1 MTIFSNDAI
10 LPPLLTR
17 GVEMG
22 RLTTH
27 VLDTALGKPAAGVE
41 VVLYRVN
48 PELQELARE
57 QTNHDGRLNQPIL
70 EGDALVSGVYQLVF
84 QAGDYFR
91 KQSLD
96 LAEPLFVDEVV
107 LRFGINQPDQHYHV
121 PLLVSPFAYST
132 YRGS

>member
-1 MTIFSNDAI
+1 
-10 LPPLLTR
+10 
-17 GVEMG
+17 MG

-27 VLDTALGKPAAGVE
+27 VLDIARGQPAAGIE
-41 VVLYRVN
+41 IVLYRVDA
-48 PELQELARE
+48 ELHELGRAR
-57 QTNHDGRLNQPIL
+57 TNRDGRLDAPIL
-70 EGDALVSGVYQLVF
+70 EGGDFTAATYQLVF

-91 KQSLD
+91 ARAPD

-107 LRFGINQPDQHYHV
+107 LRFGISHPDEHYHV

>member
-1 MTIFSNDAI
+1 
-10 LPPLLTR
+10 
-17 GVEMG
+17 MG

-27 VLDTALGKPAAGVE
+27 VLDTALGQPASGVE
-41 VVLYRVN
+41 VVLYRLT
-48 PELQELARE
+48 PGLQELARA
-57 QTNHDGRLNQPIL
+57 QTNSDGRLNQPIL
-70 EGDALVSGVYQLVF
+70 EGDDFVAGVYQLVF
-84 QAGDYFR
+84 QAGNYFR
-91 KQSLD
+91 ALPVD

>member
-1 MTIFSNDAI
+1 
-10 LPPLLTR
+10 
-17 GVEMG
+17 MG

-70 EGDALVSGVYQLVF
+70 EGDELVAGVYELVF

-91 KQSLD
+91 SQSLD

-107 LRFGINQPDQHYHV
+107 LRFGISRPDQHYHV

>member
-1 MTIFSNDAI
+1 
-10 LPPLLTR
+10 
-17 GVEMG
+17 MG

-27 VLDTALGKPAAGVE
+27 VLDTARGVPAAGVE

-48 PELQELARE
+48 PELQQLARTC
-57 QTNHDGRLNQPIL
+57 TNADGRLEQPIL
-70 EGDALVSGVYQLVF
+70 QGADFVVGVYELVF

-91 KQSLD
+91 AQTPD
-96 LAEPLFVDEVV
+96 LVEPPFVDEVV
-107 LRFGINQPDQHYHV
+107 LRFGIGDAAQHYHV

>member
-1 MTIFSNDAI
+1 
-10 LPPLLTR
+10 
-17 GVEMG
+17 MG

-27 VLDTALGKPAAGVE
+27 VLDTARGLPAAGVD

-48 PELQELARE
+48 PELQELARGL
-57 QTNHDGRLNQPIL
+57 TNPDGRLDQPIL
-70 EGDALVSGVYQLVF
+70 QGEEFIAGVYELVF

-91 KQSLD
+91 GQFDD

-107 LRFGINQPDQHYHV
+107 LRFGINDPGQHYHV

>member
-1 MTIFSNDAI
+1 
-10 LPPLLTR
+10 
-17 GVEMG
+17 MG

-27 VLDTALGKPAAGVE
+27 ILDTAQGKPAAGVE
-41 VVLYRVN
+41 VVLYRVD

-70 EGDALVSGVYQLVF
+70 EGEELVAGVYEMVF

-91 KQSLD
+91 NQSLD

-107 LRFGINQPDQHYHV
+107 LRFGISQPDQHYHV

>member
-1 MTIFSNDAI
+1 
-10 LPPLLTR
+10 
-17 GVEMG
+17 MG

-27 VLDTALGKPAAGVE
+27 VLDTAQGKPAAGVE

-70 EGDALVSGVYQLVF
+70 EGEELVAGVYEMVF

-91 KQSLD
+91 NQSLD

-107 LRFGINQPDQHYHV
+107 LRFGISQPDQHYHV

>member
-1 MTIFSNDAI
+1 
-10 LPPLLTR
+10 
-17 GVEMG
+17 MG

-27 VLDTALGKPAAGVE
+27 VLDTALGQPAAGVE

-70 EGDALVSGVYQLVF
+70 EGEELVAGVYELVF
-84 QAGDYFR
+84 QAGEYFR
-91 KQSLD
+91 NQSLD

-107 LRFGINQPDQHYHV
+107 LRFGISQSDQHYHV

>member
-1 MTIFSNDAI
+1 
-10 LPPLLTR
+10 
-17 GVEMG
+17 MG

-70 EGDALVSGVYQLVF
+70 EGDELVAGVYELVF

-91 KQSLD
+91 NQSLD

-107 LRFGINQPDQHYHV
+107 LRFGISQSDQHYHV

>member
-1 MTIFSNDAI
+1 
-10 LPPLLTR
+10 
-17 GVEMG
+17 MG

-27 VLDTALGKPAAGVE
+27 VLDSARGVPAAGVD
-41 VVLYRVN
+41 VVLYRLT
-48 PELQELARE
+48 PELLEVAKAC
-57 QTNHDGRLNQPIL
+57 TNADGRLDQPIL
-70 EGDALVSGVYQLVF
+70 QGDEFTAGVYQLVF

-91 KQSLD
+91 DQVRGQAQQ

-107 LRFGINQPDQHYHV
+107 LRFGISDAAEHYHV

>member
-1 MTIFSNDAI
+1 
-10 LPPLLTR
+10 
-17 GVEMG
+17 MG

-27 VLDTALGKPAAGVE
+27 VLDTALGQPAAAVE

-48 PELQELARE
+48 PELQELARAR
-57 QTNHDGRLNQPIL
+57 TNQDGRLDQPIL
-70 EGDALVSGVYQLVF
+70 EGDDFVAGVYQLVF
-84 QAGDYFR
+84 QAGSYFR
-91 KQSLD
+91 NQSPD

-121 PLLVSPFAYST
+121 PLLVSPFSYST

>member
-1 MTIFSNDAI
+1 
-10 LPPLLTR
+10 
-17 GVEMG
+17 MG

-27 VLDTALGKPAAGVE
+27 VLDTALGQPASGVE

-48 PELQELARE
+48 PELQELSRA
-57 QTNHDGRLNQPIL
+57 QTNSDGRLKQPIL
-70 EGDALVSGVYQLVF
+70 EGDDFVAGVYQLVF
-84 QAGDYFR
+84 KAGSYFR
-91 KQSLD
+91 SQNPD